1 MLRKKDVLTGS
12 EKSGNRAADIA
23 YKALF
28 LEKDPI
34 ALRVYDRYKS
44 QNRNIFNNLEE
55 FANEI
60 FLGIPGPPGGPA
72 YMEKAKEMAAQARA
86 VRDDPASAP
95 QPSAAPPK
103 SPAHQAA
110 LKRDWKELMASIKAQ
125 EARPSKLATTAD
137 YDPIGRDLKEQPTP
151 SQIKQAAGVSAEEE
165 ESQRVAAMNKASET
179 GSGGAAASSD
189 LISREA
195 EQQVATGGAK
205 EVWTSGGAVSA
216 EEPVNRQED
225 KDEKDLEEVIKPVKG
240 GYKVYPKGGGSA
252 LSKKPKSKKEAQKQ
266 LAAIEASKEEE
277 LQEGAPKSIQAI
289 RQLVKNMLL
298 EFDGGIMSPDM
309 VPFVPHREPAADPP
323 TSEDEEPNEADHLYK
338 VALVAREATEAL
350 VVALKNPIYDE
361 AYEHAFKA
369 TMSLREVLN
378 SIDTMGA
385 EPQPEDRVVAP
396 PADEQPSG
404 ASRGQFLP
412 MTYTGDTVS

>member
-1 MLRKKDVLTGS
+1 MMKLSREALKKIILQEIGTTTKIVPRVSKRGEREAEEGFFGEPLEGLLDSAQEERRLNGQR
-12 EKSGNRAADIA
+12 KSGNRAADIA

-125 EARPSKLATTAD
+125 EGRPSKLATTAD

-189 LISREA
+189 LIS
-195 EQQVATGGAK
+195 
-205 EVWTSGGAVSA
+205 
-216 EEPVNRQED
+216 
-225 KDEKDLEEVIKPVKG
+225 
-240 GYKVYPKGGGSA
+240 
-252 LSKKPKSKKEAQKQ
+252 LS
-266 LAAIEASKEEE
+266 LIH
-277 LQEGAPKSIQAI
+277 I
-289 RQLVKNMLL
+289 
-298 EFDGGIMSPDM
+298 
-309 VPFVPHREPAADPP
+309 
-323 TSEDEEPNEADHLYK
+323 
-338 VALVAREATEAL
+338 
-350 VVALKNPIYDE
+350 
-361 AYEHAFKA
+361 
-369 TMSLREVLN
+369 
-378 SIDTMGA
+378 
-385 EPQPEDRVVAP
+385 
-396 PADEQPSG
+396 
-404 ASRGQFLP
+404 
-412 MTYTGDTVS
+412 